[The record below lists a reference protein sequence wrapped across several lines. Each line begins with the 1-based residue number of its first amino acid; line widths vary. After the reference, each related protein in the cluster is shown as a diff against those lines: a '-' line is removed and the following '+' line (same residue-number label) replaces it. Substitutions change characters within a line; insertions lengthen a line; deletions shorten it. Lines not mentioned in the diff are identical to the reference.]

1 MEVDE
6 MLKNLEV
13 VISLC
18 LFLGGLSVNA
28 QVVTIPPVAKNNNL
42 PDLVVKEILY
52 DSAPDKIRVRVM
64 NQGSGPSSI
73 CHLALV
79 SMVGQD
85 ASLGTKRVWSMEIP
99 ALQSGKGFSNTI
111 VISPLTQSN
120 GPWKAVVDR
129 SNKVKESNESNNQ
142 LTYQL
147 SIGGSVI
154 TPLPDLQITR
164 AVLIDAT
171 NGEVSVE
178 VTNSGAVLATASKLR
193 LIVWEM
199 QKFEKEIAKEAF
211 VNVPSIGPAK
221 KINVKIKAG
230 VPIIS
235 TKFSLYIDIG
245 EQVPEKNENNNRY
258 EGEAGKS

>member
-1 MEVDE
+1 MEVSE
-6 MLKNLEV
+6 MLKNFV
-13 VISLC
+13 VVTSIC
-18 LFLGGLSVNA
+18 VILGGLSANA
-28 QVVTIPPVAKNNNL
+28 QVVSGPPVAKNNSL
-42 PDLVVKEILY
+42 PDLVVKEIKY
-52 DSAPDKIRVRVM
+52 ETSPDTIRVRVL
-64 NQGSGPSSI
+64 NQGTGVSSS
-73 CHLALV
+73 CYLALL
-79 SMVGQD
+79 SMVGEN
-85 ASLGTKRVWSMEIP
+85 AALGTKRVWTIEIP
-99 ALQSGKGFSNTI
+99 ALQPGKGFSNTI
-111 VISPLTQSN
+111 VVSPLTQSN

-147 SIGGSVI
+147 SIGGSVVA
-154 TPLPDLQITR
+154 PMPDLQITR

-178 VTNSGAVLATASKLR
+178 VTNSESVSAPASQLR

-199 QKFEKEIAKEAF
+199 GKFEKGIAKEVF
-211 VNVPSIGPAK
+211 VKVPGVAGHE

-235 TKFSLYIDIG
+235 TKYSLYVDIG
-245 EQVPEKNENNNRY
+245 NDVPETKENNNRY